1 MSLFNASRHSVTMN
15 PRDRPSDPLSRLRYA
30 LETMPSSR
38 KYTFSLATRAEVLSE
53 LYDAFWGPYSHL
65 FLPLS
70 NSSLPMHATLSNVQA
85 DLGFAGAGS
94 EDPVVPGRPCG
105 HIFSKGES
113 CFRCKWVHLFLIL
126 PDAHSVLPET
136 ALSTIAAFCV
146 AAASMPAITPI
157 TTSASSSLSRLVAV
171 VIAET

>member
-1 MSLFNASRHSVTMN
+1 MSSFVSLFNTSRHPVTMN
-15 PRDRPSDPLSRLRYA
+15 PRDRPSDPLSRLRYS

-38 KYTFSLATRAEVLSE
+38 KYIFSIATRAEVLSE

-70 NSSLPMHATLSNVQA
+70 NPSLPKHATLSNVQA

-94 EDPVVPGRPCG
+94 EDPIVPGRPCG

-113 CFRCKWVHLFLIL
+113 CFRCK
-126 PDAHSVLPET
+126 SVARL
-136 ALSTIAAFCV
+136 LSCQSFTI
-146 AAASMPAITPI
+146 P
-157 TTSASSSLSRLVAV
+157 LQRLRSR
-171 VIAET
+171 